1 MRAVEVVTHVIAKKR
16 DERRRVQFAKVGYN
30 IKGTEGSRYRNA
42 A

>member
-16 DERRRVQFAKVGYN
+16 DERRRVQLVGYN
-30 IKGTEGSRYRNA
+30 IKGKEGSRYRNA